1 MGVRSPAAPL
11 TALLT
16 VVVLTAVLVA
26 PAAAHAPEP
35 HHITVQAGPYPVEV
49 GFSEWPPLA
58 ERSLDITFTPE
69 GGIEGKTATL
79 TMVGLAGT
87 DFQDSGP
94 LGRHPRQRDRW
105 GLDLIALPLA
115 GTWTMELMVD
125 GPEGAGAA
133 TVGPIEVGPR
143 PGPPAIAAYLVGVL
157 PLLAVIGL
165 VVAGWR
171 RVRPGQTTDGGSW
184 A

>member
-1 MGVRSPAAPL
+1 MGNHSLAAPHA
-11 TALLT
+11 ALLT
-16 VVVLTAVLVA
+16 FVWLT
-26 PAAAHAPEP
+26 PAAAHAPEA
-35 HHITVQAGPYPVEV
+35 HHVVMQAGPYPVEV

-79 TMVGLAGT
+79 TMVGPEGT
-87 DFQDSGP
+87 DFQNSGP

-105 GLDLIALPLA
+105 GLDLIALPA
-115 GTWTMELMVD
+115 EGTWTMEIEVA
-125 GPEGAGAA
+125 GPEGEGAA

-143 PGPPAIAAYLVGVL
+143 PGPPAAAAYLVGVL
-157 PLLAVIGL
+157 PLVAVVGL

-171 RVRPGQTTDGGSW
+171 RVRPAETSDARSW

>member
-1 MGVRSPAAPL
+1 MRARSLAAPL
-11 TALLT
+11 AALLT
-16 VVVLTAVLVA
+16 LLLLS

-35 HHITVQAGPYPVEV
+35 HHLQVQVGPYPVEV

-58 ERSLDITFTPE
+58 ERSLDITFTPAD
-69 GGIEGKTATL
+69 GIEGKTASLTL
-79 TMVGLAGT
+79 IGPRGT
-87 DFQDSGP
+87 DYRDSGP

-115 GTWTMELMVD
+115 GAWTMELAID
-125 GPEGAGAA
+125 GPRGAGTA

-143 PGPPAIAAYLVGVL
+143 PGPPAPAAYLVGVL
-157 PLLAVIGL
+157 PLLAVVGL
-165 VVAGWR
+165 IVTGWR
-171 RVRPGQTTDGGSW
+171 RVRPAQAADARSW